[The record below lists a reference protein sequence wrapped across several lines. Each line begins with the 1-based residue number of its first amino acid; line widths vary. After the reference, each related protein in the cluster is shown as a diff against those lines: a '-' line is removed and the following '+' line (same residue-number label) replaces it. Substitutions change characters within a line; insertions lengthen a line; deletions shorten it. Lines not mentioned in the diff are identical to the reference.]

1 MDDASVA
8 VNHGDRHARGS
19 KTSPVSG
26 HVAAGILA
34 SLDLGATVFQGWVAW
49 VGAARLMRFTAPAM
63 RHESERS
70 RKMRQQLLAAIAA
83 LVGAAFL
90 GIIGT
95 AQATYPGSHDGR
107 LAFGDDLEP
116 TGATPEIYSVLPNGN
131 DFHQLTDSEGQNIC
145 PAYSADGK
153 EIAFCSNRSGAFEI
167 WKMKHNGTKE
177 VQITHLGAQALFPD
191 FSPDGGTIVFSSPVP
206 GSPALAP
213 PEIWAIDSDGAG
225 PPIRL
230 TNSPGMDGLPVYS
243 PDGTKIAFVSARS
256 GVPQVWAMDAD
267 GGNPVQLTFDPAPKG
282 QLPDWSPDGTK
293 IAYQSTAAGNGDIY
307 VMNADGSNQAQL
319 TNTPENE
326 FGTAWSPEGDEIAFV
341 RVHGPTAVERAIYVM
356 NADGSSQQ
364 FVHQGSRVPAW
375 QPLGKR
381 IH

>member
-1 MDDASVA
+1 LFGRKNRWRTGQRSLCA
-8 VNHGDRHARGS
+8 VHRGF
-19 KTSPVSG
+19 V
-26 HVAAGILA
+26 I
-34 SLDLGATVFQGWVAW
+34 LGACT
-49 VGAARLMRFTAPAM
+49 L
-63 RHESERS
+63 
-70 RKMRQQLLAAIAA
+70 AA
-83 LVGAAFL
+83 LVGSV
-90 GIIGT
+90 GT
-95 AQATYPGSHDGR
+95 ALATYPGSHDGR
-107 LAFGDDLEP
+107 LAFGHDLEP
-116 TGATPEIYSVLPNGN
+116 SATAPEIYSVLPNGN
-131 DFHQLTDSEGQNIC
+131 DFHQLTDSSGQNIC

-167 WKMKHNGTKE
+167 WKMKHNGTKQ

-213 PEIWAIDSDGAG
+213 PEIWAIDSDGVG

-256 GVPQVWAMDAD
+256 GVPQVWVMNAD
-267 GGNPVQLTFDPAPKG
+267 GSNPVQLTFDPAPKG

-307 VMNADGSNQAQL
+307 VMNADGSKQAQL
-319 TNTPENE
+319 TKTPENE
-326 FGTAWSPEGDEIAFV
+326 FGTAWSPDGDEIAFV

-356 NADGSSQQ
+356 NADGSGQH